1 MFYKGEQVGERR
13 YYDERLTQFLL
24 RYRDPVRYG
33 AWRDSYEARRH
44 PDGAAIVLANAL
56 AILIDSGHGVPP
68 PVGRDGV
75 ELPLDE
81 GPAPAPEIEPDYDSL
96 FPDDTPEL
104 RRLRELLCASNR
116 QCDDPDDETVDWRD
130 PLTALRPNRAS
141 KFKAP

>member
-1 MFYKGEQVGERR
+1 M
-13 YYDERLTQFLL
+13 
-24 RYRDPVRYG
+24 RYG

-56 AILIDSGHGVPP
+56 AILIDAGHGVPP

-104 RRLRELLCASNR
+104 RRLREVLCTSNR

-130 PLTALRPNRAS
+130 PLTALRPNRPS
-141 KFKAP
+141 KFKVP